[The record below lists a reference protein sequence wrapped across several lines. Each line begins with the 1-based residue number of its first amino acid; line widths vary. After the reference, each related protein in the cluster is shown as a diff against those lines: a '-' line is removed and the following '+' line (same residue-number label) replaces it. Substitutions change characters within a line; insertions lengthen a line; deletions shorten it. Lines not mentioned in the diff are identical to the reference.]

1 MKHSAP
7 MTAVALVCS
16 MALAG
21 CASIMHG
28 TSQDVGISSSPTGA
42 SVTIDNMAKAQT
54 PFVASLSR
62 KDSHI
67 IHLAADGYAPA
78 DLTLT
83 RSTSGWVWG
92 NIVFG
97 GLIGLAVD
105 AMTGGLYNLTP
116 DQLSATLAK
125 QSASIAPSK
134 AGIYVVLVPQAERG
148 WTKVGQLRR
157 IDSVLFTGN

>member
-1 MKHSAP
+1 MNRAIL
-7 MTAVALVCS
+7 LV
-16 MALAG
+16 LAIG
-21 CASIMHG
+21 STVVTSCASIMHG
-28 TSQDVGISSSPTGA
+28 TSQDVGVSSSPTGA
-42 SVTIDNMAKAQT
+42 SVTIDNTMKAET
-54 PFVASLSR
+54 PFVAKLSR
-62 KDSHI
+62 KDNHV
-67 IHLAADGYAPA
+67 IHVAADGYAPA

-92 NIVFG
+92 NILFG

-125 QSASIAPSK
+125 QTGALAPAK
-134 AGIYVVLVPQAERG
+134 DGIYVVLVPRADAG

-157 IDSVLFTGN
+157 IDGTLIAGN

>member
-1 MKHSAP
+1 MRKHALLP
-7 MTAVALVCS
+7 LIAVAMSLS
-16 MALAG
+16 A

-42 SVTIDNMAKAQT
+42 SVTIDNSMKAQT
-54 PFVASLSR
+54 PFVAKLSR
-62 KDSHI
+62 KDNHI
-67 IHLAADGYAPA
+67 IRIAADGYAPA

-92 NIVFG
+92 NVLFG

-116 DQLSATLAK
+116 DQLNSTLAK
-125 QSASIAPSK
+125 QTGSIAPSK
-134 AGIYVVLVPQAERG
+134 DGIYVVLVPKAEAG
-148 WTKVGQLRR
+148 WTKVGQLTRP
-157 IDSVLFTGN
+157 DSVLFTGN

>member
-1 MKHSAP
+1 MKRN
-7 MTAVALVCS
+7 VLIALVACS
-16 MALAG
+16 TVLTA

-42 SVTIDNMAKAQT
+42 SVTVDNMMKAQT
-54 PFVASLSR
+54 PFVAKLSR
-62 KDSHI
+62 KDNHVIHI
-67 IHLAADGYAPA
+67 AADGYAPA

-92 NIVFG
+92 NILFG

-116 DQLSATLAK
+116 DQLTATLAK
-125 QSASIAPSK
+125 QSASLAPTRD
-134 AGIYVVLVPQAERG
+134 GVYVVLVPQAEKG

-157 IDSVLFTGN
+157 LDSVFLMGN

>member
-1 MKHSAP
+1 MNRNLTLGIAASAL
-7 MTAVALVCS
+7 TLSA
-16 MALAG
+16 

-42 SVTIDNMAKAQT
+42 TVTVDNSAKAQT
-54 PFVASLSR
+54 PYVANLSR
-62 KDSHI
+62 KDNHV
-67 IHLAADGYAPA
+67 IHVAADGYAPA

-105 AMTGGLYNLTP
+105 AMTGGLYNLSP
-116 DQLSATLAK
+116 EQLTTTLAK
-125 QSASIAPSK
+125 QTGSIAPSK
-134 AGIYVVLVPQAERG
+134 DGIYVVLVPKAEPG

-157 IDSVLFTGN
+157 LDSVLFTGN